1 MYLRSNL
8 RHCWTLDQDWGQ
20 LVGKRNSSVHM
31 FDEWA
36 VAKLVE
42 LTMFWS
48 LSCNHYRQPPA
59 FTQSHAQALLHTER
73 ANGPRYKAS
82 FHRSLQVV
90 LNATVSHEA
99 ATANSWKRPGFMQ
112 IFTFLLFA
120 SYNWIGVVFS
130 CWGEMALRTKI
141 CVHHC
146 RAAHQ
151 LWSKSMK
158 EYQLVDT
165 SQEMLNMARVLLT
178 GKILSSV
185 STS

>member
-1 MYLRSNL
+1 MHLRSNL

-20 LVGKRNSSVHM
+20 LVGKGNPSVHTL
-31 FDEWA
+31 A

-48 LSCNHYRQPPA
+48 LRCTITRQPPA
-59 FTQSHAQALLHTER
+59 FTCSHAQALLHTGR
-73 ANGPRYKAS
+73 ANGPRYEAS
-82 FHRSLQVV
+82 FHRSLQVHGTECYS
-90 LNATVSHEA
+90 LTWSSHCQL
-99 ATANSWKRPGFMQ
+99 MQ
-112 IFTFLLFA
+112 DAWVFTFLLFA
-120 SYNWIGVVFS
+120 SYNWIGFIIFFQ
-130 CWGEMALRTKI
+130 LRRNGPWYQI

-165 SQEMLNMARVLLT
+165 SQEMLNMTRVLLT
-178 GKILSSV
+178 GKILSSL
-185 STS
+185 SGS